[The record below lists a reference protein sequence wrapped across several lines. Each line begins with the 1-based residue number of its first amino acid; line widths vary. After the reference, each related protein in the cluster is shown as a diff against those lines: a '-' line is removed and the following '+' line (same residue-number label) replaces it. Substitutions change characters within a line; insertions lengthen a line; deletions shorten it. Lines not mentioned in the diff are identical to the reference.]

1 MNNTID
7 YTSIEGFKRYDE
19 LVNKLKNQTITKK
32 EHKELNIL
40 AFGEDFANDKNPNK
54 KWRA

>member
-1 MNNTID
+1 MKEYNKLYKKLQNNTI
-7 YTSIEGFKRYDE
+7 T
-19 LVNKLKNQTITKK
+19 KLEKDR
-32 EHKELNIL
+32 LYVL